1 MTNAYLAEVEAMK
14 LTHALKV
21 VIPKRSDAGW
31 LGSLAIASLLL
42 GFLIAHQVKAMR
54 EGAEP
59 MPIHQRANWLAQR
72 LVEAQEEIKA
82 LQKEVD
88 SLRSHLAEYERRASE
103 GKSVLDAM
111 RKNLIKAM
119 LLAGLTPVKGPGI
132 IVELNDSKSPTMP
145 GAYVHDLDLRE
156 VVNELKAAGAEAIAI
171 NGERLIVTS
180 EIRCS
185 EAFIMVNGR
194 RVAPP
199 YIIYAVGDPD
209 NMIKAL
215 TIPQGVID
223 RLKVIGL
230 QVKVVPRREI
240 IIPPMRTPP
249 KFRFARP
256 VDMPDEGL
264 LGDAVTW

>member
-1 MTNAYLAEVEAMK
+1 MK
-14 LTHALKV
+14 LAHVLKAIV
-21 VIPKRSDAGW
+21 PKEVDVGW
-31 LGSLAIASLLL
+31 LTSLAVASLLL
-42 GFLIAHQVKAMR
+42 GFLIAHQVRATR
-54 EGAEP
+54 EGIEP

-88 SLRSHLAEYERRASE
+88 SLRSQLTEYERKASE

-119 LLAGLTPVKGPGI
+119 LLAGLTPVKGPGV
-132 IVELNDSKSPTMP
+132 IVELNDSKAPMAP

-185 EAFIMVNGR
+185 EAFIMVNGH

-199 YIIYAVGDPD
+199 YLIYAVGDPD

-215 TIPQGVID
+215 TIPQGIVD

-249 KFRFARP
+249 KFKFARP
-256 VDMPDEGL
+256 VDVPGEEL
-264 LGDAVTW
+264 LGDAMAW